1 MEHQNS
7 DKMCNCWTLISVHF
21 CPPYITYTMY
31 NYTCSDF
38 HPLHKMTVFQRLP
51 PYLLYYSVNLQV
63 SMTSPLLVLLENTN
77 CTDCVGVMKCK
88 AKATTFKSANS
99 SLVYWCLRIYV
110 HAYTCIY
117 LLKFPVAGWLCVIT
131 ALSVWTVWP
140 GTGVTVTASCV
151 CWM

>member
-1 MEHQNS
+1 
-7 DKMCNCWTLISVHF
+7 
-21 CPPYITYTMY
+21 
-31 NYTCSDF
+31 
-38 HPLHKMTVFQRLP
+38 
-51 PYLLYYSVNLQV
+51 
-63 SMTSPLLVLLENTN
+63 MTSSLLVLLENTN

-88 AKATTFKSANS
+88 AKATAFKSVNS
-99 SLVYWCLRIYV
+99 SLVYWCLMIYV
-110 HAYTCIY
+110 HVY

>member
-1 MEHQNS
+1 
-7 DKMCNCWTLISVHF
+7 
-21 CPPYITYTMY
+21 
-31 NYTCSDF
+31 
-38 HPLHKMTVFQRLP
+38 
-51 PYLLYYSVNLQV
+51 
-63 SMTSPLLVLLENTN
+63 MTSSLLALLENTN

-88 AKATTFKSANS
+88 AKATTFKSVNS

-110 HAYTCIY
+110 HVYM
-117 LLKFPVAGWLCVIT
+117 KFPVAGWFCVIA